1 MKLIDN
7 FQIDEFS
14 DKGNIAI
21 RYYVG
26 KAIIKPEKFK
36 FDETELKN
44 VEWIKISDALKLEKL
59 KNRRKEILKL
69 AYNRILMDQL

>member
-1 MKLIDN
+1 MRGRTRIEKTNLKLIDN

-26 KAIIKPEKFK
+26 KVIIKLEKFK

-44 VEWIKISDALKLEKL
+44 VEWIKISNALKLEKL
-59 KNRRKEILKL
+59 KNRRK
-69 AYNRILMDQL
+69 